1 MNDSQVGDTDLGLL
15 NSIDETKIAQ
25 KLIETSNNSFPL
37 PLSACWLI
45 YFLIIKWNFCSS
57 KSWHLPQAITFF
69 ENFNDL
75 KLINS
80 TISDYFKKKKKK
92 KN

>member
-1 MNDSQVGDTDLGLL
+1 
-15 NSIDETKIAQ
+15 
-25 KLIETSNNSFPL
+25 
-37 PLSACWLI
+37 
-45 YFLIIKWNFCSS
+45 
-57 KSWHLPQAITFF
+57 LPQAITFF